1 MKTVNS
7 IYYISDSPCVVA
19 LGCFDGVHLGH
30 KAVISE
36 AAKAARMRS
45 CPCAVWTF
53 SEPPKNYFSPA
64 SVPIITTNS
73 LKAEL
78 IEELGADVLV
88 CVPFDADICAMSA
101 EDFFE
106 TVLIERMRACHIVC
120 GFNYSFGARGSGNTE
135 LLSKLCKERGIGL
148 SIVPP
153 VSIDGCTVSSSA
165 IRFEIEN
172 GNPENASAYLGR
184 PYALEARVI
193 DGQKL
198 ARRLGFPTLN
208 QSFPE
213 GALIPRHGVYAV
225 RVLIDGNAPLLGI
238 SNVGIRPTV
247 GGDTV
252 YTETHIFDF
261 DGDLYG
267 KKIKIEFISFIR
279 PEVRFDTVDA
289 LAEQVK
295 LDIKTAKE
303 ILKY

>member
-7 IYYISDSPCVVA
+7 IYHISDSPCVVA

-36 AAKAARMRS
+36 AVATARRLG
-45 CPCAVWTF
+45 CTCAVWTF

-64 SVPIITTNS
+64 SVPIITPSS
-73 LKAEL
+73 LKTEL
-78 IEELGADVLV
+78 IEALGADVLV
-88 CVPFDADICAMSA
+88 CVPFDSEVCSMSA
-101 EDFFE
+101 DHFFE
-106 TVLIERMRACHIVC
+106 TVLAERMRACHIVC

-135 LLSKLCKERGIGL
+135 LLSRLCKERGIGL
-148 SIVPP
+148 SIVSP

-165 IRFEIEN
+165 IRSAIED
-172 GNPENASAYLGR
+172 GRPKDAAEYLGR
-184 PYALEARVI
+184 PYALEAMVI

-198 ARRLGFPTLN
+198 ARRLGFPTVN

-225 RVLIDGNAPLLGI
+225 RVHIDGNTPLFGI

-247 GGDTV
+247 GGNTV
-252 YTETHIFDF
+252 YAETHIFDF
-261 DGDLYG
+261 KGDLYG

-279 PEVRFDTVDA
+279 PEIRFCTLEA
-289 LAEQVK
+289 LAKQVT
-295 LDIKTAKE
+295 LDIEAAKE